1 MQQYAYS
8 FYKKNRA
15 LKPNQ
20 KYQMSY
26 RFWLSGLLMFINSDK
41 ALLFDITTM
50 AYTFHYSPWKKYA
63 NKWRKI

>member
-1 MQQYAYS
+1 
-8 FYKKNRA
+8 
-15 LKPNQ
+15 
-20 KYQMSY
+20 MSY

-63 NKWRKI
+63 NKWRKR